1 MNDELKKDLNKVIYM
16 VKHTQLLFESKI
28 FGMRFVI

>member
-28 FGMRFVI
+28 DSTPYR